1 MALADVCGFDLGGKS
16 KLSLGFGE
24 DFSGPSAVDAL
35 AASQSFTVPQG
46 IDVRR
51 NVMLQFI
58 HFCPVVILLSFLV
71 QPLRFSSLQFSVLVT
86 TGRNEIAGYFTV
98 RYIQRHIGYLSSAR

>member
-35 AASQSFTVPQG
+35 AASQRFTVPQG

-58 HFCPVVILLSFLV
+58 HFALSL
-71 QPLRFSSLQFSVLVT
+71 S
-86 TGRNEIAGYFTV
+86 YFPSWCSRSGFQVCNSPFWLPRAATK
-98 RYIQRHIGYLSSAR
+98 